1 MCQWPVRCQQ
11 YKAWVKPQPPPTT
24 LMPGPLGALL
34 CRKYTFDSHSCRPLP
49 KLGQVGSTSLRQT
62 AKWVRRTETY
72 PGPLLVTDTPSPDL
86 RASRR
91 PEMAPTTPRGQP
103 GSWVGTGHQAL
114 TGFPPTPSPRQLSIS
129 RFPMV
134 LIHLTISTP
143 PGSFPGQTEPARNDP
158 ALANLPKPTA

>member
-1 MCQWPVRCQQ
+1 MCQWPVRYQQ
-11 YKAWVKPQPPPTT
+11 YKALVKPQPPPTT

-62 AKWVRRTETY
+62 GKWVRRTETY
-72 PGPLLVTDTPSPDL
+72 PGPLLVTDTQSSDL

-103 GSWVGTGHQAL
+103 GSWVGTSHQAL
-114 TGFPPTPSPRQLSIS
+114 TGSPPPNFQYRGFLWCSFISQSLLLLDPSPAKQSPPEMILPSPIS
-129 RFPMV
+129 PN
-134 LIHLTISTP
+134 P
-143 PGSFPGQTEPARNDP
+143 
-158 ALANLPKPTA
+158 